1 MEAVAGVA
9 GEAGK
14 GVGIQVEDA
23 IKVVIFLENH
33 APTHT
38 RHLRLSH
45 PMQTTDRSLSN
56 LFKQLGLPHE
66 PDEVAQ
72 FIAQHQGACRH
83 CSLMDA
89 PIWTP
94 SQLAFLNEAIAQDAD
109 WAGVAERLQA
119 DLA

>member
-1 MEAVAGVA
+1 VFFKQYYDQIAYYFETMQASQAHHLSQDHRME
-9 GEAGK
+9 
-14 GVGIQVEDA
+14 
-23 IKVVIFLENH
+23 
-33 APTHT
+33 
-38 RHLRLSH
+38 
-45 PMQTTDRSLSN
+45 TTDHSLSD
-56 LFKQLGLPHE
+56 LFKQLGLPQE
-66 PDEVAQ
+66 PEAVAQ

-83 CSLMDA
+83 CSLLEA

>member
-1 MEAVAGVA
+1 MNHDHPMETT
-9 GEAGK
+9 
-14 GVGIQVEDA
+14 D
-23 IKVVIFLENH
+23 H
-33 APTHT
+33 S
-38 RHLRLSH
+38 LSH
-45 PMQTTDRSLSN
+45 

-72 FIAQHQGACRH
+72 FIAQHQGACRQ
-83 CSLMDA
+83 CSLLEA